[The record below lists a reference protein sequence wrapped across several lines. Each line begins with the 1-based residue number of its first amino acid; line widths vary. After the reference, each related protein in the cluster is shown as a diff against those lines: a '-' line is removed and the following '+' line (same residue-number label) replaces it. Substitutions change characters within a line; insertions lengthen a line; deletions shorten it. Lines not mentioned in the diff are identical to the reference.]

1 MVEKKTETKA
11 AESAKREAEP
21 AADVTLEDKVAALAE
36 RVDPAERLVDGEP
49 GEVPPVGTGV
59 AWDGMNEV
67 VEARAAEEK

>member
-11 AESAKREAEP
+11 AEPAKREAEP
-21 AADVTLEDKVAALAE
+21 ADVTLEDKVAALAE